1 MQDPDYIKLSLQAGN
16 VLNPMSGEAL
26 TALNARTLATPQ
38 KVIER
43 YQAAVTR

>member
-1 MQDPDYIKLSLQAGN
+1 MQDPDYIKLSQRAGN
-16 VLNPMSGEAL
+16 VLNPMDGEAL

-43 YQAAVTR
+43 YQAAVMR

>member
-1 MQDPDYIKLSLQAGN
+1 MNG
-16 VLNPMSGEAL
+16 VAL
-26 TALNARTLATPQ
+26 TALNTRTLATPQ